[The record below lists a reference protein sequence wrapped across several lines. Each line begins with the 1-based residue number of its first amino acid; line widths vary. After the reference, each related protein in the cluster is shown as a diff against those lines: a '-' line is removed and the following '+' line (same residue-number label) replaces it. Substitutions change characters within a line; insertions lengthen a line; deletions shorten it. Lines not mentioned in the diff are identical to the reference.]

1 MPGCGGGPSAR
12 AREKWR
18 WGEVYIDELHGVC
31 EALLRGEARWEGSR
45 RKPEEFI
52 VGYEK
57 QRGDNAWP
65 MYCLRSFFG
74 FVLLCPLRL
83 QLDLLLL
90 IYPETSDG
98 IKTLV
103 FFIFEC
109 NVYMLFVD
117 LFKFPFLERK
127 SENIAGAILTL
138 CWNKMIVLK
147 EPVSCLMQLSFIEL

>member
-1 MPGCGGGPSAR
+1 
-12 AREKWR
+12 
-18 WGEVYIDELHGVC
+18 
-31 EALLRGEARWEGSR
+31 
-45 RKPEEFI
+45 
-52 VGYEK
+52 
-57 QRGDNAWP
+57 

-127 SENIAGAILTL
+127 GENIAGAILKL
-138 CWNKMIVLK
+138 C
-147 EPVSCLMQLSFIEL
+147 